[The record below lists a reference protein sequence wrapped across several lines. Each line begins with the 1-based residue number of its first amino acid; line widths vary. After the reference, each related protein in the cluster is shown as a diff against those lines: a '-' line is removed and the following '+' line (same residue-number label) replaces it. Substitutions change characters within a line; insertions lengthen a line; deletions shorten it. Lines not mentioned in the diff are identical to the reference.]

1 MINLIFIRGTTL
13 VSYASRSLGFHRP
26 RHRLMKFPIVCA
38 NLTRLNQPLGGT
50 YFRLLKLS
58 LLMLFSFS
66 QNNWMRRRWLDFRN
80 GHSTYL
86 IFAMTFANFITIQY
100 KLLIDKVPSMDW
112 LFGSIWLFAMV
123 FIAIYVPLAIIIGY
137 WHRKTQWTV
146 EQEALFRENK
156 VGAVLWLYIMDL
168 IEGKVNEED
177 KKKMRDA
184 LLKITKGSTSLYDLN
199 KVMAAEPTE
208 SKISDKPGF

>member
-1 MINLIFIRGTTL
+1 MI
-13 VSYASRSLGFHRP
+13 
-26 RHRLMKFPIVCA
+26 
-38 NLTRLNQPLGGT
+38 
-50 YFRLLKLS
+50 LS
-58 LLMLFSFS
+58 FG
-66 QNNWMRRRWLDFRN
+66 QNNWLRRRWLDFRN

-112 LFGSIWLFAMV
+112 LFGSIWLFAII

-184 LLKITKGSTSLYDLN
+184 LLKITKGSTRLYDMN
-199 KVMAAEPTE
+199 QAISKETKGGMTE
-208 SKISDKPGF
+208 SNASNK

>member
-1 MINLIFIRGTTL
+1 M
-13 VSYASRSLGFHRP
+13 
-26 RHRLMKFPIVCA
+26 
-38 NLTRLNQPLGGT
+38 
-50 YFRLLKLS
+50 
-58 LLMLFSFS
+58 
-66 QNNWMRRRWLDFRN
+66 DFRN

-112 LFGSIWLFAMV
+112 LFGSIWLFAIV

-137 WHRKTQWTV
+137 GIGRLNGQLNKNS
-146 EQEALFRENK
+146 FSENK

-177 KKKMRDA
+177 KRK
-184 LLKITKGSTSLYDLN
+184 
-199 KVMAAEPTE
+199 
-208 SKISDKPGF
+208 